1 MQPERRVST
10 YAPNSGL
17 YVPTQDERTF
27 ALLAHV
33 LGIFSGFIA
42 PLVFFLVKRESKFV
56 SFHALQALAWHV
68 IYFALMFGTMI
79 LFFISIITSG
89 GFHSGG
95 HADPPFAFLGFFG
108 IFWLGAMAGGILNIT
123 LAIVYGIKA
132 HNGEWAQFPL
142 LGGWVLRKIVY
153 G

>member
-1 MQPERRVST
+1 LSSYPPS
-10 YAPNSGL
+10 PGL
-17 YVPTQDERTF
+17 YIPTQDEKTF

-42 PLVFFLVKRESKFV
+42 PLVFFLVKRDSKFV
-56 SFHALQALAWHV
+56 SFHALQSLAWHV
-68 IYFALMFGTMI
+68 IYFVVFFGAMI
-79 LFFISIITSG
+79 LFVASLIVGG

-95 HADPPFAFLGFFG
+95 HAEPPFAFFGFFG
-108 IFWLGAMAGGILNIT
+108 VFWLFAMGGGIINII
-123 LAIVYGIKA
+123 LGIVYGIKA

-142 LGGWVLRKIVY
+142 VGGWILRKIIY

>member
-1 MQPERRVST
+1 VST
-10 YAPNSGL
+10 YAPNPGL

-56 SFHALQALAWHV
+56 SFHALQALTWHV
-68 IYFALMFGTMI
+68 IYFASMFGTMI

-142 LGGWVLRKIVY
+142 LGGWVLRKMVY